1 MTRSRNIGAMAIG
14 GLVGAI
20 CLIVGLVPVVFL
32 DATRRAGSIGK
43 LNALGLLV
51 MAAVVAVIATLA
63 VLIFYGVAIAGYT
76 RRADLWVAAFIALAT
91 WCVAVLTLVPGLV
104 FLRLSDN
111 RSLDDYGARF
121 FLEWALVY
129 VLIAVAAIAFGRWTL
144 RSLSKAQSSRP
155 AADAFTP
162 S

>member
-1 MTRSRNIGAMAIG
+1 MTRSPDIGATLVG

-32 DATRRAGSIGK
+32 EATRRAGSIGK
-43 LNALGLLV
+43 LNSLGLLV

-63 VLIFYGVAIAGYT
+63 GRMLYRVTIAGNT
-76 RRADLWVAAFIALAT
+76 HRADVWVAAFIALTT
-91 WCVAVLTLVPGLV
+91 WGVAVLTLVPGLV

-129 VLIAVAAIAFGRWTL
+129 LMIAAAAIAFGRWTL
-144 RSLSKAQSSRP
+144 RSLAKAP
-155 AADAFTP
+155 EFTVGD
-162 S
+162 